1 MKEAVKKYTQCVN
14 SYAPRVKSLPDN
26 YVFDENKSVKWNKEQ
41 VKIHNEDCERRLE
54 EWKVEHRK
62 LYKAA
67 VDGLIKAIQE
77 EATYNMTKE
86 EATVI
91 WEWQSCTGNF
101 DNLERELLDLIEL
114 AERLYSAREK
124 ATSTEKQDEEK
135 AVSEKQLL
143 ARMRKEQICY

>member
-1 MKEAVKKYTQCVN
+1 MKEAVKKYNECVN

-62 LYKAA
+62 LYKIA

-91 WEWQSCTGNF
+91 WEWQHSTGNF
-101 DNLERELLDLIEL
+101 DNLESELIDLIEL
-114 AERLYSAREK
+114 AERLYFAREK
-124 ATSTEKQDEEK
+124 ATSSEKQDEEK
-135 AVSEKQLL
+135 SISEK
-143 ARMRKEQICY
+143 

>member
-67 VDGLIKAIQE
+67 VDGLIKTIQE

-101 DNLERELLDLIEL
+101 DNLEREVLDLIEL

-124 ATSTEKQDEEK
+124 ATS
-135 AVSEKQLL
+135 SES
-143 ARMRKEQICY
+143 

>member
-1 MKEAVKKYTQCVN
+1 MKEAIKKYNECVN
-14 SYAPRVKSLPDN
+14 SYTPIVRSLPDN
-26 YVFDENKSVKWNKEQ
+26 YVFDENKSVKWTKEQ

-91 WEWQSCTGNF
+91 WEHSTGNV
-101 DNLERELLDLIEL
+101 DNLESELIDLIEL
-114 AERLYSAREK
+114 AERLYFAREK
-124 ATSTEKQDEEK
+124 ATSSEKQDEEK
-135 AVSEKQLL
+135 SISEK
-143 ARMRKEQICY
+143 